1 MCFPVGAVPTVAKG
15 THAIIPLVEHLEDGR
30 WEAKIVKQRHNGLQL
45 SVNSIPTAVI
55 GAYRL
60 SVVTS
65 GLKAELKSVHESTNV
80 LYMLFNPWCEG
91 TTACQFCP
99 IYKK

>member
-1 MCFPVGAVPTVAKG
+1 MCFSVGALPTVAKG
-15 THAIIPLVEHLEDGR
+15 THAIVPLVEHLEDGR
-30 WEAKIVKQRHNGLQL
+30 WEAKIVKQKGNRVQL
-45 SVNSIPTAVI
+45 SVNSVPTAVI

-65 GLKAELKSVHESTNV
+65 GLKAEHKSVHESTDA

-91 TTACQFCP
+91 
-99 IYKK
+99 KKSKSK